1 MLRGVTLGLV
11 VVSIF
16 VVSVQKAPTAD
27 PTDGATHVGEKACKK
42 CHFGQH
48 RTWKKMKHAQ
58 TWTGLEK
65 YLAAEHRGTNRKDAE
80 GRQCT
85 SCDVTGYGQAA
96 RGGFKS
102 VADSPHLLSVQC
114 EACQG
119 PGSKHI
125 EAGTKVRAEKRK
137 SFNKDE
143 KTYTILRTANCAN
156 GYNPQRPA
164 RRLTTSRTSRS
175 L

>member
-11 VVSIF
+11 IVSIF

-27 PTDGATHVGEKACKK
+27 PTDGATYVGEKACKK

-48 RTWKKMKHAQ
+48 RTWKKIKHAQ
-58 TWTGLEK
+58 AWTGLEK
-65 YLAAEHRGTNRKDAE
+65 YLAAEHGGADRKDAE
-80 GRQCT
+80 GRQCI
-85 SCDVTGYGQAA
+85 SCHVTGYGQAA
-96 RGGFKS
+96 HDGFKS
-102 VADSPHLLSVQC
+102 VADSPHLLGVQC
-114 EACQG
+114 EACHG

-143 KTYTILRTANCAN
+143 KTYTTLRTANCAN
-156 GYNPQRPA
+156 CHNPHKTHEK
-164 RRLTTSRTSRS
+164 LK
-175 L
+175 